1 MGSNKIKILIAED
14 EFIIAMDIKKILEKL
29 GYEVTSYVSKGVD
42 VISKADIEKP
52 DLILMDIMLSGSIS
66 GIEAAEII
74 KSRLNIPIVYL
85 TALTDEETL
94 QKAKVTE
101 PGAYLLKPFDERA
114 LHSAIEIAL
123 YKSQME
129 TQLRLKTKEL
139 EEEKEKTD
147 ELLHHIL
154 PEDIVNEYKHI
165 GFIKPRHYE
174 TVTILFTDFEGF
186 RDITNSLPPGE
197 LIKELNEIFSC
208 FDSII
213 DNYGLEKLKTLGDTY
228 MIGGGLPKESNDHA
242 LRVICAAIEMLEYLE
257 NRNKSSKIKW
267 MMRAGVNTGSVVA
280 GVVGTNKFTYDIW
293 GDSVNIASR
302 MENSSVPNKIN
313 ISGTT
318 YKLIRDYFECEY
330 RGKLNVKGKGQ
341 EDMYFI
347 KEMKPAAVGFVN
359 EIRSQK
365 TTKET
370 DQPAI

>member
-14 EFIIAMDIKKILEKL
+14 EFIIAMDIKKILENL
-29 GYEVTSYVSKGVD
+29 GYEVTSFVSKGVD
-42 VISKADIEKP
+42 VITKAETEKP

-66 GIEAAEII
+66 GIEAAEVI
-74 KSRLNIPIVYL
+74 KSKFSIPIVYL

-101 PGAYLLKPFDERA
+101 PGAYLLKPFDERG

-123 YKSQME
+123 YKSHME
-129 TQLRLKTKEL
+129 TQLRIKTKEL

-154 PEDIVNEYKHI
+154 PEDIVNEFKHNGI
-165 GFIKPRHYE
+165 INPCHYDL
-174 TVTILFTDFEGF
+174 VTILFTDFEGF

-197 LIKELNEIFSC
+197 LVKELNEIFSS
-208 FDSII
+208 FDNII
-213 DNYGLEKLKTLGDTY
+213 ETYELEKLKTLGDTY
-228 MIGGGLPKESNDHA
+228 MIGGGIPKESNDHA
-242 LRVICAAIEMLEYLE
+242 LRVICAAIDMMEYLE
-257 NRNKSSKIKW
+257 ERNKSSKVKW
-267 MMRAGVNTGSVVA
+267 LMRAGVNSGSVVA

-302 MENSSVPNKIN
+302 MENSSEPKKIN

-318 YKLIRDYFECEY
+318 YKLIKEYFECEY
-330 RGKLNVKGKGQ
+330 RGKLNVKGKGE

-347 KEMKPAAVGFVN
+347 QGMKPAAVQFIN
-359 EIRSQK
+359 EIKSRNN
-365 TTKET
+365 
-370 DQPAI
+370 PL